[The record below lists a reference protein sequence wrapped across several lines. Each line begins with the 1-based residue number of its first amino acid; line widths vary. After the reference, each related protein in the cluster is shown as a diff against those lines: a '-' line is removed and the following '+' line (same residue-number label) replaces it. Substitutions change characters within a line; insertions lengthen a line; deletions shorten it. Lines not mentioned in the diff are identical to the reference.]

1 MVDFRSST
9 PHKNM
14 TTTYRFTRTFYLQGP
29 LGDLARFKVTEGCDT
44 VRVSWKKQIGSKL
57 ILDADGIPLTKD
69 AARAV
74 YGSMLKESDVPWQA
88 LTKADGDNAWDGI
101 IPDPEVIA
109 LTW

>member
-44 VRVSWKKQIGSKL
+44 VRFSCGMDNV
-57 ILDADGIPLTKD
+57 PLSKD
-69 AARAV
+69 AARSV
-74 YGSMLKESDVPWQA
+74 YRSLSKCDWQV

-101 IPDPEVIA
+101 VPDPEVIA

>member
-1 MVDFRSST
+1 ML
-9 PHKNM
+9 
-14 TTTYRFTRTFYLQGP
+14 TTYRFTRTFYLQGP

-57 ILDADGIPLTKD
+57 ILDANDIPLTKD

-88 LTKADGDNAWDGI
+88 LTTADGHNAWDGI